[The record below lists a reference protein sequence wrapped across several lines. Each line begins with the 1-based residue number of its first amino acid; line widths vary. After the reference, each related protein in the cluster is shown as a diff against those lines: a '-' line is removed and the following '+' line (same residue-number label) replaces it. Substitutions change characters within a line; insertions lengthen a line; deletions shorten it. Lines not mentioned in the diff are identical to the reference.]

1 ADLRVLLLSNRVY
14 LTMHLDRPAEAE
26 QVLVELLQ
34 AAEQFGA
41 PVRLATSRMAAAT
54 QWFEYGRWD
63 DAVAEMESL
72 AAEAAFEHPVLGVQ
86 LHGLAAL
93 IAVHRDDQ
101 EAAERHFAAVGGIQ
115 VDLPDVAH
123 QSVALLQA
131 RAVRAERQGDIDG
144 ALAELR
150 VLVDPASAEEF
161 NQLPV

>member
-1 ADLRVLLLSNRVY
+1 PSIAVDLLQRGIAALGPGSQARSELESHLATTMFHLGRYDEAERLSRHATAGVAIPDKRARLTWIRAYALPPLVAQDQALALIGNDPQAADLRVLLLSNRVY

-72 AAEAAFEHPVLGVQ
+72 A
-86 LHGLAAL
+86 
-93 IAVHRDDQ
+93 
-101 EAAERHFAAVGGIQ
+101 
-115 VDLPDVAH
+115 
-123 QSVALLQA
+123 
-131 RAVRAERQGDIDG
+131 
-144 ALAELR
+144 
-150 VLVDPASAEEF
+150 
-161 NQLPV
+161 